1 MKIAQ
6 RLPGNVGTAIH
17 ALRQNKL
24 RAVLTIL
31 GIVIGVAAVIAMV
44 EIGNGS
50 AAAIQQTISSMGA
63 NNIMVTPGQAASA
76 GVSFGAGST
85 NTLTAE
91 DSQAISE
98 NDLPIR
104 GASPVVRV
112 RSQVVYGNRNWVP
125 QSIYGTSAEYL
136 AVRDWTDLA
145 SGEPFTER
153 DVRNGNRVCLVGQ
166 TIANELFPGDSP
178 LGREL
183 RIKNV
188 PFRLVG
194 VLRAKGTNM
203 MGMDQD
209 DIVICPW
216 TAIKYRL
223 SNSASGSTQGA
234 VSASSEL
241 NALYPSTGVSL
252 YPAQSAAQAAANPL
266 SRRMANVDQIV
277 LAAASANDI
286 PETLEQVEALLRER
300 HRLGPADPSDFTL
313 RDMTEM
319 TRVMTQTATVMRNLL
334 LCVSLISLI
343 VGGVGIMNIMLVS
356 VTERT
361 REIGIRIAVGATQR
375 DIARQFL
382 VEAIVL
388 CLVGGTIGVFL
399 GRGCSMV
406 VSLILGWP
414 TKISLTAICA
424 AVFVSILVGVVFGL
438 YPAKKAARLNPIE
451 ALRYE

>member
-1 MKIAQ
+1 MNFPGY
-6 RLPGNVGTAIH
+6 LPSNVRTAAH

-63 NNIMVTPGQAASA
+63 NNLMVTPGQAASA
-76 GVSFGAGST
+76 GISFGAGSA

-91 DSQAISE
+91 DAQAIVDA
-98 NDLPIR
+98 DLRIKA
-104 GASPVVRV
+104 ASPVIRV
-112 RSQVVYGNRNWVP
+112 RAQVVYGNRNWVP
-125 QSIYGTSAEYL
+125 QSIYGVSADYL

-145 SGEPFTER
+145 EGEPFMER
-153 DVRNGNRVCLVGQ
+153 DVRNGNRVCMVGQ
-166 TIANELFPGDSP
+166 TIAAELFAGDSP
-178 LGREL
+178 LGKEL

-194 VLRAKGTNM
+194 LLKSKGTNM

-209 DIVICPW
+209 DIIICPW
-216 TAIKYRL
+216 TAIKYRIA
-223 SNSASGSTQGA
+223 NSASGSTAGT
-234 VSASSEL
+234 VSASTEL
-241 NALYPSTGVSL
+241 NPLYPSTGVPL
-252 YPAQSAAQAAANPL
+252 YPAQSTAQTSANPL
-266 SRRMANVDQIV
+266 SRRMANIDQIV
-277 LAAASANDI
+277 IAAASAGEI
-286 PETLEQVEALLRER
+286 PEAIDQIEALLRER
-300 HRLGPADPSDFTL
+300 HRLQPGDSSDFTI

-319 TRVMTQTATVMRNLL
+319 TRVMTQTAMVMRNLL
-334 LCVSLISLI
+334 LCVSLISLV

-361 REIGIRIAVGATQR
+361 REIGIRIAVGATRR
-375 DIARQFL
+375 DIELQFL

-388 CLVGGTIGVFL
+388 CLVGGTIGVLL
-399 GRGCSMV
+399 GRGSSMI
-406 VSLILGWP
+406 VSLLLGWP
-414 TKISLTAICA
+414 TKVSIPAIAA
-424 AVFVSILVGVVFGL
+424 AVFVSVFVGIVFGI